1 MTPDVWGPPIWTL
14 FHCLAEKIKEEK
26 FPELGAQI
34 YSFIV
39 QICKT
44 LPCPDCS
51 AHASQFLSK
60 INPAQITS
68 KDILR
73 SVLFTFHTNVNARKK
88 KPKFDNEQLIKYK
101 SLNLV
106 IAFKNF
112 VIVYN
117 SRGNMKQL
125 TESFHRTQLV
135 KQFTQWMMVNSGS
148 FE

>member
-26 FPELGAQI
+26 FAELGPQI

-60 INPAQITS
+60 INPATITS

-73 SVLFTFHTNVNARKK
+73 SILFTFHTNVNTRKK
-88 KPKFDNEQLIKYK
+88 KPKFDNALLTKYK
-101 SLNLV
+101 SLNLI

-112 VIVYN
+112 TIAYN

-125 TESFHRTQLV
+125 NESFHRTRLV
-135 KQFTQWMMVNSGS
+135 KHFTQWMIANGES
-148 FE
+148 FD

>member
-34 YSFIV
+34 YNFIV

-60 INPAQITS
+60 INPAQIKS
-68 KDILR
+68 KEVLR
-73 SVLFTFHTNVNARKK
+73 SVLFTFHANVNARKK
-88 KPKFDNEQLIKYK
+88 KPKFDNALLTKYK
-101 SLNLV
+101 SLNLA

-112 VIVYN
+112 IIVYKT
-117 SRGNMKQL
+117 RGNMKQL
-125 TESFHRTQLV
+125 TESFHRTQLL
-135 KQFTQWMMVNSGS
+135 KQFTQWMVANHGS

>member
-26 FPELGAQI
+26 FAELGPQI

-39 QICKT
+39 QICKM
-44 LPCPDCS
+44 LPCPECS

-60 INPAQITS
+60 IKPAAITS

-73 SVLFTFHTNVNARKK
+73 SVLFTFHTNVNTRKK
-88 KPKFDNEQLIKYK
+88 KPKFDNALLTKYK

-117 SRGNMKQL
+117 QRGNMKQL

-135 KQFTQWMMVNSGS
+135 KHFTQWLIANKES

>member
-26 FPELGAQI
+26 FAELGPQI

-39 QICKT
+39 QICKM

-51 AHASQFLSK
+51 AHASHFLSK
-60 INPAQITS
+60 IKPSSITS

-73 SVLFTFHTNVNARKK
+73 SVLFTFHSNVNARKK
-88 KPKFDNEQLIKYK
+88 KSKFDNELLTKYK

-112 VIVYN
+112 GIVYN
-117 SRGNMKQL
+117 QRGNMKQL
-125 TESFHRTQLV
+125 NESFHRTQLV
-135 KQFTQWMMVNSGS
+135 KQLTQWLITNKES
-148 FE
+148 FD